1 MKSWPHPDPPVA
13 AGDVDAVLTAG
24 PTRSERAALRGW
36 CDEVDPA
43 APTAAGG
50 AARPRRP
57 TGLPAP

>member
-1 MKSWPHPDPPVA
+1 MKPWPHPDPPVA

-43 APTAAGG
+43 APTAAEG

>member
-43 APTAAGG
+43 APTAVRG

-57 TGLPAP
+57 TGLTAP

>member
-24 PTRSERAALRGW
+24 PTRSDGALRGW

-43 APTAAGG
+43 APPAAEG

>member
-24 PTRSERAALRGW
+24 PTWSERAALRGW

-43 APTAAGG
+43 APTAGG

>member
-1 MKSWPHPDPPVA
+1 MKPWPHPDPPVA

-24 PTRSERAALRGW
+24 PTRSDGALRGW
-36 CDEVDPA
+36 GDEVDPA
-43 APTAAGG
+43 APPAAEG